1 MAEHSQ
7 HTNPAIEPNALHVGL
22 GVSVKGD
29 LSVPGIVVVD
39 GLIEGHVAARAI
51 WVSPSG
57 VIKGTIVATEAEIHG
72 EISESI
78 EVKQLLVVHA
88 TGRVLGDV
96 RYGELQL
103 EKGAVIT
110 GTLACV
116 SGQKEAAVEPLL
128 GKAERPKVLHR
139 LEPSRPLN
147 GSANGKT
154 NGAGLHVGLPE
165 ADYRAAS

>member
-1 MAEHSQ
+1 MADHSQ
-7 HTNPAIEPNALHVGL
+7 HHPAAEPNALYVGQ
-22 GVSVKGD
+22 GVSMKGD
-29 LSVPGIVVVD
+29 LSVPGTLVVD
-39 GLIEGHVAARAI
+39 GLVEGNIDARAV

-57 VIKGTIVATEAEIHG
+57 AIKGTIVATEAEIHG
-72 EISESI
+72 EISEAI

-103 EKGAVIT
+103 EKGAVVS

-116 SGQKEAAVEPLL
+116 SGPKEAAIEPLL
-128 GKAERPKVLHR
+128 GKSERPKVLRR

-147 GSANGKT
+147 GSGNGKS
-154 NGAGLHVGLPE
+154 NESGIHAGLPE